1 MSDDFL
7 KTQTGSV
14 KETKEVY
21 NKKTEDEKY
30 VLRIDIIHP
39 FKPFALLASN
49 KFSG

>member
-1 MSDDFL
+1 MSDDFP

-30 VLRIDIIHP
+30 VLRIDIINTP
-39 FKPFALLASN
+39 L
-49 KFSG
+49 